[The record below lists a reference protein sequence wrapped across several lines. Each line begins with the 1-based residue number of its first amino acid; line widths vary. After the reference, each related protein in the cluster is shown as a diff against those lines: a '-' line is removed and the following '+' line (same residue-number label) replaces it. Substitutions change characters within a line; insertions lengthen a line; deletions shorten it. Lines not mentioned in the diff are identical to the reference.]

1 MEDEQ
6 TQNEER
12 DLRKS
17 ESLLELISLLIT
29 AVPPGNDSASQHRDK
44 IRQRVLYG
52 LKKQDPEL
60 LRALGAPETWELDIE
75 LMAGW
80 ARKKWPNANVGI
92 ARFVAPTQNGL
103 VGFSDSL
110 IANEIPSDLCRCQA
124 ALGKAHALNGELR
137 TVLRRQERELR
148 RVQPLAKR
156 YEEICA
162 KNRASAE
169 KPRGT

>member
-12 DLRKS
+12 ELRKS

-60 LRALGAPETWELDIE
+60 LRDLGAPETWALDIE
-75 LMAGW
+75 LMA
-80 ARKKWPNANVGI
+80 V
-92 ARFVAPTQNGL
+92 
-103 VGFSDSL
+103 
-110 IANEIPSDLCRCQA
+110 
-124 ALGKAHALNGELR
+124 
-137 TVLRRQERELR
+137 
-148 RVQPLAKR
+148 
-156 YEEICA
+156 
-162 KNRASAE
+162 
-169 KPRGT
+169 